1 MSPCFP
7 LRKCHP
13 GTCSSRE
20 SGTGPYSF
28 PPGQAMA
35 CLTRERGVAQHRAG
49 HARGFT
55 LLEVVVALLIVAL
68 GLAAAVELTT
78 LAAGNALTLQQKT
91 LADWVAMNRLAT
103 LRTASILPAAGS
115 ASGHAQMGGNTFYW
129 REEISGGALPQVR
142 NVRIVVSEK
151 IDGPALVSVHS
162 SLAAA
167 LVPDAANAATA
178 MP

>member
-1 MSPCFP
+1 MSGCFP

-13 GTCSSRE
+13 GSFSSRE
-20 SGTGPYSF
+20 SGTGPY
-28 PPGQAMA
+28 A
-35 CLTRERGVAQHRAG
+35 LRRGAAQHRAG

-78 LAAGNALTLQQKT
+78 LAAGNAFTLQQKT

-103 LRTASILPAAGS
+103 LRMAGTLPAAGS
-115 ASGHAQMGGNTFYW
+115 ATGHVKMGGNTFYW
-129 REEISGGALPQVR
+129 REAISGGALPQVR
-142 NVRIVVSEK
+142 NVRISVSGK
-151 IDGPALVSVHS
+151 ADGAALVTLQS

-167 LVPDAANAATA
+167 LVPTAGAAA
-178 MP
+178 PGGVP